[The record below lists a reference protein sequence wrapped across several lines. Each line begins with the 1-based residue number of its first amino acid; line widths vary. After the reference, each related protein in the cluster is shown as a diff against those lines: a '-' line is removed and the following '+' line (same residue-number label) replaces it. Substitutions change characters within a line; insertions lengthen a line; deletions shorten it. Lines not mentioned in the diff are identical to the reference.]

1 MPAMFLEL
9 TLWVLAPRLRS
20 MTWQNATARFIGSP
34 SPTSSSCEALLGQ
47 RLPAADDL
55 GRIVD
60 AQLVV
65 LVLEQLWMRR
75 LTWLSSIESTMTL

>member
-1 MPAMFLEL
+1 
-9 TLWVLAPRLRS
+9 VLDDLAERDGALHRVAVAD
-20 MTWQNATARFIGSP
+20 QLVVQ
-34 SPTSSSCEALLGQ
+34 ALLGQ

-55 GRIVD
+55 GRIVH

-75 LTWLSSIESTMTL
+75 LTWLSSIDSTMTL